1 MSTTLPQIVQSP
13 SPALTDLE
21 AGRVVTDDG
30 TNTKLCSVTN
40 QAATQQVFISG
51 VTIGG
56 CAAGDLPSVA
66 FLGGELRFV
75 ASGTVAVGD
84 LLVAKY
90 SATASVDSTVMTV
103 TSHAVGD
110 QIVGICT
117 LAATDGGG
125 GKMRLI
131 CHQLKFA

>member
-1 MSTTLPQIVQSP
+1 MELPQTVESP

-21 AGRVVTDDG
+21 PGRVVTDDG
-30 TNTKLCSVTN
+30 THTKLCSITN

-51 VTIGG
+51 ITLAS
-56 CAAGDLPSVA
+56 CLAGDLPDVA
-66 FLGGELRFV
+66 FLGGEVRFV

-90 SATASVDSTVMTV
+90 STTALIDSTVMTV

-110 QIVGICT
+110 QVVGICT
-117 LAATDGGG
+117 AAATDGSG